1 MTNHPNRTVH
11 KDLSPAEGELPVTT
25 GRPSLTGGISPASE
39 IIPLASSPSANS
51 VPERA
56 RALLMEITDDNSESD
71 GDEIF
76 KKSPLLTEAQAAAKV
91 AKCGA
96 SDEMTIDCFVPED
109 GTGLEQLSIQRVV
122 RAMA

>member
-1 MTNHPNRTVH
+1 
-11 KDLSPAEGELPVTT
+11 
-25 GRPSLTGGISPASE
+25 
-39 IIPLASSPSANS
+39 
-51 VPERA
+51 
-56 RALLMEITDDNSESD
+56 MEITDDNSESD

-76 KKSPLLTEAQAAAKV
+76 KKSPLLMEAQAVAKV
-91 AKCGA
+91 EKCGA